1 MSEPDLVAPPYAAEM
16 VTVVDAATPL
26 VLTVKVPVI
35 APLQPLRWNGTVAAV
50 VLPLES
56 IDLRAACASWTAQ
69 RDHAGGRTPRLSR
82 SRGSARRGGLEGVKT
97 TARTSTLRD
106 SHRSL

>member
-1 MSEPDLVAPPYAAEM
+1 VDGGGGAGGVTVSEPDLVAPPYAAEM

-26 VLTVKVPVI
+26 VLTVKVAVI

-56 IDLRAACASWTAQ
+56 IDLRAAWRVGPLSVTMPVVERPAY
-69 RDHAGGRTPRLSR
+69 HAREAL
-82 SRGSARRGGLEGVKT
+82 RGEAAWRE
-97 TARTSTLRD
+97 
-106 SHRSL
+106 